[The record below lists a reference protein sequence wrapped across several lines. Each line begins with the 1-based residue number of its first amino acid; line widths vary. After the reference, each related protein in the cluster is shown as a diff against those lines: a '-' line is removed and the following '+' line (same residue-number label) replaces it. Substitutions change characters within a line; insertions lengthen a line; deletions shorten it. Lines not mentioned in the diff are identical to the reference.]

1 LNHRGS
7 DLPTRVRPQRQAKQE
22 AKVRLEKADKSSS
35 GSSSSSS
42 SGGGS
47 SSGSEEESELESEE
61 PTVSEVRQ
69 SSELPTTKSTEDSK
83 SEAERVEEGSV
94 SAPSTRKKRKGST
107 SEKLP
112 PPSDEK
118 RCRRSDG
125 KKWQCAKERVEES
138 IYCEYHTN
146 YVRNKKT
153 PSKPPKTPKVKE
165 PKVKEPKVKEP
176 KVKEPKVKEPKVK
189 EPKVK
194 EPKLNENGTESLNEK
209 PRKRRTSRPA
219 DAQAEDPDASEN
231 DEPKARSGRKVSHLV
246 CPLSDVVPDLVCLMQ

>member
-83 SEAERVEEGSV
+83 SEAERVEEVMARNGSALRRGLRSPYTV
-94 SAPSTRKKRKGST
+94 NITQTT
-107 SEKLP
+107 SETRRLP
-112 PPSDEK
+112 VSLP
-118 RCRRSDG
+118 RHLRL
-125 KKWQCAKERVEES
+125 
-138 IYCEYHTN
+138 
-146 YVRNKKT
+146 RN
-153 PSKPPKTPKVKE
+153 
-165 PKVKEPKVKEP
+165 
-176 KVKEPKVKEPKVK
+176 
-189 EPKVK
+189 
-194 EPKLNENGTESLNEK
+194 PKLRNPKLRNPRLRNPKLRNPRLRNPRLRNLNLMKMEL
-209 PRKRRTSRPA
+209 
-219 DAQAEDPDASEN
+219 
-231 DEPKARSGRKVSHLV
+231 KV
-246 CPLSDVVPDLVCLMQ
+246 